1 MKRNSIASEYVK
13 VTAGGEIPSVVSFS
27 GGLWVVAWDNVLHKR
42 LRDICA
48 YLWEDSRD
56 CRRLVADSL
65 IDSSRINWD
74 EPPSLRWQ
82 SVILECEKQGTLYKL
97 CPVLLAEYPENTHL
111 REAVAPWITTFS
123 GASPSG
129 DKKTKEEP
137 VKEPEKKKVPIE
149 IPIEYADLAEE
160 IPITLESIRA
170 DLTYISKS
178 VSELKRWRQELSI
191 ISSKSMIGEQE
202 AVLPVKVSLP
212 DKKASE

>member
-1 MKRNSIASEYVK
+1 M
-13 VTAGGEIPSVVSFS
+13 
-27 GGLWVVAWDNVLHKR
+27 WDNVLHKR

-111 REAVAPWITTFS
+111 REAVAPWMVNSS
-123 GASPSG
+123 GGAAK
-129 DKKTKEEP
+129 DTEI
-137 VKEPEKKKVPIE
+137 KEPKPKAPEVKIPVEVPAEYMDE
-149 IPIEYADLAEE
+149 IDE
-160 IPITLESIRA
+160 IPITLQSIRA
-170 DLTYISKS
+170 DLAYLAKDIA
-178 VSELKRWRQELSI
+178 ELKRWRQEMAVMSAKNMVGEKEAEATVSI
-191 ISSKSMIGEQE
+191 
-202 AVLPVKVSLP
+202 SLP
-212 DKKASE
+212 DKKAQTS

>member
-1 MKRNSIASEYVK
+1 MEVDIS
-13 VTAGGEIPSVVSFS
+13 
-27 GGLWVVAWDNVLHKR
+27 WDNVLHKR

-111 REAVAPWITTFS
+111 REAVAPWMENKSGGAAEKTPEVKTPEVKAPVQIPAALVDEFS
-123 GASPSG
+123 
-129 DKKTKEEP
+129 DE
-137 VKEPEKKKVPIE
+137 IDE
-149 IPIEYADLAEE
+149 IPVTLQSMRADLAY
-160 IPITLESIRA
+160 L
-170 DLTYISKS
+170 SKDIQ
-178 VSELKRWRQELSI
+178 ELKRWRQEVAVMAA
-191 ISSKSMIGEQE
+191 KSMGGEKESE
-202 AVLPVKVSLP
+202 ANVSVSLP
-212 DKKASE
+212 DKKDKS

>member
-1 MKRNSIASEYVK
+1 M
-13 VTAGGEIPSVVSFS
+13 
-27 GGLWVVAWDNVLHKR
+27 AWDNVLHKR

-97 CPVLLAEYPENTHL
+97 CPVLLAEYPLNTHL
-111 REAVAPWITTFS
+111 REAVAPWMENTS
-123 GASPSG
+123 GAPEVKVPEVKAPKPKSKPRV
-129 DKKTKEEP
+129 KKIP
-137 VKEPEKKKVPIE
+137 VVVPIE
-149 IPIEYADLAEE
+149 YEDLVEE
-160 IPITLESIRA
+160 IPITLQSIRA
-170 DLTYISKS
+170 DLAYIAKD
-178 VSELKRWRQELSI
+178 VAELKRWRQEMATLA
-191 ISSKSMIGEQE
+191 SKSMVGEQE

-212 DKKASE
+212 DKKAPE